1 MILHPLSLY
10 VITPDTI
17 LSYCDRISAFTFMLE
32 NCWCHFWLDRASGFI
47 FQLTNS
53 LVSLFI
59 WQNCW
64 FHFSFDR
71 IAGFTF
77 HLSELLV
84 DFWFHRIAGFRSLP
98 FIIGCNP
105 SILAVVHH
113 HHHNP
118 HNHKLVWSTHESE
131 GVATKGWLIFLARTL
146 HQSVSHSQWLSRTFE
161 PRRCLQVLFHTQVS
175 GTEDIQ
181 NWKLTL
187 PPERWWWTT
196 MTSS

>member
-1 MILHPLSLY
+1 MAG
-10 VITPDTI
+10 V
-17 LSYCDRISAFTFMLE
+17 TFDWTE
-32 NCWCHFWLDRASGFI
+32 P
-47 FQLTNS
+47 
-53 LVSLFI
+53 LVSFFN
-59 WQNCW
+59 WQTLW

-77 HLSELLV
+77 HLIGLLVSLFIWQHCWFHFSFDRFSFHLSELVVHFL
-84 DFWFHRIAGFRSLP
+84 FHRIAGFRSLP

-131 GVATKGWLIFLARTL
+131 GVATKGWLISLARTL
-146 HQSVSHSQWLSRTFE
+146 HQSLPHPQWLSWTFE
-161 PRRCLQVLFHTQVS
+161 PWWCLQVLLHTQVS

-196 MTSS
+196 MTSSSS